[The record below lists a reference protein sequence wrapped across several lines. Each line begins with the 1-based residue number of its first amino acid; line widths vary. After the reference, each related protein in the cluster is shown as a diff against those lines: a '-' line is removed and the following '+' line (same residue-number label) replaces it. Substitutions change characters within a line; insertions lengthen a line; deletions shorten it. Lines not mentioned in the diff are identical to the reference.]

1 MRKFSVLLLASLCL
15 SIAPNARAQNPLT
28 ATIRE
33 TPRLSALQKMPIKEL
48 TVFKDGHAFVLHE
61 GVMPTDAAGNVV
73 LDYLPTPV
81 IGTFW
86 AYASTPGARLVSVT
100 ASPQRT
106 LIERTALSLRELL
119 EANVGAAVFITESA
133 PTSGIAPP
141 QYAATITS
149 VPQRSSAELEITGA
163 PALPRLDQ
171 YGRPVPVFDG
181 DKPLPQK
188 GDIILLQ
195 TESGIKALPLAQIR
209 DVTFQKTPRGKTDNE
224 EWRNLLTLNL
234 NWKKAPQRQADV
246 GLMYLQRGV
255 RWIPSYRVT
264 LLDKNRARVELQAT
278 LINEMADFQNAAV
291 NLVIG
296 VPSFAFKETPDPISL
311 QNTFAQ
317 LSPYFRGDN
326 ASAMSNAMM
335 SQGLAGPAGA
345 YGPVPR
351 EAGANINIGPEIA
364 GGGKNEDLFV
374 FHVQNLSLKKGERI
388 ALPVAQYDLPYK
400 DVFAL
405 DIPFAPP
412 AEALSSWNSEQQ
424 RQAAQL
430 LSAPKVQHKIRLT
443 NTSREPLT
451 TAPALVIKDGQLLAQ
466 GMTTY
471 TAPGG
476 ECDVEVTSTVDVRVT
491 KSDVEV
497 GRTPKAEKWN
507 GYDYSRLDLKGSIEL
522 CSYRS
527 QPMDVEVTRYVLGEA
542 DSATRGGVI
551 EKMNV
556 FEDRD
561 FLPGGQYPV
570 WWNYGNWNQGWNH
583 FNGVSR
589 IRWTAHLEPEKEVT
603 LEYAWHYFW
612 RG

>member
-1 MRKFSVLLLASLCL
+1 MPKNSPLPLLLSLCL
-15 SIAPNARAQNPLT
+15 AVAPSAHAQNPRALT
-28 ATIRE
+28 ATIQE
-33 TPRLSALQKMPIKEL
+33 APRLSALQKMPIREL

-61 GVMPTDAAGNVV
+61 GTMPTDAAGNVV

-81 IGTFW
+81 VGTFW
-86 AYASTPGARLVSVT
+86 AYGSTPGARLNSVT

-106 LIERTALSLRELL
+106 LVERTALNLRELL
-119 EANVGAAVFITESA
+119 EANVGAAVFVTENA
-133 PTSGIAPP
+133 ATSGVAPP
-141 QYAATITS
+141 QYAATILS

-163 PALPRLDQ
+163 PALPRVDQ
-171 YGRPVPVFDG
+171 YGRPIIIVDA

-195 TESGIKALPLAQIR
+195 TGNGIKALPLTQIR
-209 DVTFQKTPRGKTDNE
+209 DVTFEKTPRGKTDNE
-224 EWRNLLTLNL
+224 EWRSLLTMNL
-234 NWKKAPQRQADV
+234 NWKNAPARQANV

-264 LLDKNRARVELQAT
+264 LLDKDRARVELQAT

-311 QNTFAQ
+311 QDTFAQ
-317 LSPYFRGDN
+317 LSPHFRGDR
-326 ASAMSNAMM
+326 AGAMSNAVM
-335 SQGLAGPAGA
+335 SQVVA
-345 YGPVPR
+345 YGNAPR
-351 EAGANINIGPEIA
+351 EAGATIDIGPEIA
-364 GGGKNEDLFV
+364 GGGKNEDLFM

-388 ALPVAQYDLPYK
+388 ALPVTQYVLPYK

-412 AEALSSWNSEQQ
+412 SEALATWNSEEQ

-430 LSAPKVQHKIRLT
+430 LSAPNVQHRIRLT
-443 NTSREPLT
+443 NTSNEPLT
-451 TAPALVIKDGQLLAQ
+451 TAPALVIKNGQLLAQ

-476 ECDVEVTSTVDVRVT
+476 QCEVEVTSTVDVRVT
-491 KSDVEV
+491 KNDVEI
-497 GRTPKAEKWN
+497 GRTPKAEKWY
-507 GYDYSRLDLKGSIEL
+507 GLDYSRLDLKGSIEL

-527 QPMDVEVTRYVLGEA
+527 QPMDVEVTRYVLGAA
-542 DSATRGGVI
+542 DSASHGGKI

-561 FLPGGQYPV
+561 FLPGGQYPA
-570 WWNYGNWNQGWNH
+570 WWHYGNWNQWWSH
-583 FNGVSR
+583 LNGVSR
-589 IRWTAHLEPEKEVT
+589 IRWTARLEPEKEIT
-603 LEYAWHYFW
+603 LDYTWHYFW